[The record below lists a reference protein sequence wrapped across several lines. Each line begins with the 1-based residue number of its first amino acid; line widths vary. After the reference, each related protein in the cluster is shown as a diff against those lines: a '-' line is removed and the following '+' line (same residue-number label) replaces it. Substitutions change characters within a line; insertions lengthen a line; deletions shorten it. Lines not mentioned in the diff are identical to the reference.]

1 MSPRQAVK
9 LPFVPPLRFLVLA
22 AALALA
28 GCSREPDSY
37 APPIQR
43 QPLDA
48 AEPAFVGP
56 YVYMGNPNA
65 DAYIVKDVA
74 PRGEGG
80 TWRWAYRRPELQ
92 FYIGRREHLKFVM
105 EFALAD
111 RTFAETGPVTLSV
124 FINGKPLDR
133 FRYDK
138 PGTHSINKPVPAELL
153 KADAVNRVAIEPDK
167 VWTAREDGATLGFI
181 LTSAGFRE

>member
-1 MSPRQAVK
+1 M
-9 LPFVPPLRFLVLA
+9 PPLRFLALA

-28 GCSREPDSY
+28 GCSREPDWY

-43 QPLDA
+43 QPLVVS
-48 AEPAFVGP
+48 EPAFVGP

-74 PRGEGG
+74 PASEGG
-80 TWRWAYRRPELQ
+80 AWRWTYRRPELQ
-92 FYIGRREHLKFVM
+92 FYIGPAQQLKFVM
-105 EFALAD
+105 EFAIVD
-111 RTFAETGPVTLSV
+111 RTFAETGPVTLTV
-124 FINGKPLDR
+124 FINGRPLDR

-138 PGTHSINKPVPAELL
+138 PGSYTIDKPVPAELL
-153 KADAVNRVAIEPDK
+153 KADAINRVAIEPDK
-167 VWTAREDGATLGFI
+167 VWTAREDGAALGFI